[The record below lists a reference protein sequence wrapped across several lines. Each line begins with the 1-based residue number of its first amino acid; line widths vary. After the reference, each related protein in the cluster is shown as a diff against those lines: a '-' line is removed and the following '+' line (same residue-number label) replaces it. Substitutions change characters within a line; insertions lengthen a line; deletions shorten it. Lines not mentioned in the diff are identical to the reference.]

1 MKNYR
6 FNDGTCSLFVL
17 LNDEVLDFALINDIK
32 FLIKHKRKKKKK
44 NQTTQRK
51 EKSKT
56 RITVCFLS
64 FPMINQSSCCR
75 KK

>member
-44 NQTTQRK
+44 TKRLK
-51 EKSKT
+51 EKKNPK
-56 RITVCFLS
+56 LE
-64 FPMINQSSCCR
+64 
-75 KK
+75 

>member
-1 MKNYR
+1 MSFQLIKKKLSFSSLVMKNYR

-44 NQTTQRK
+44 TKRLK
-51 EKSKT
+51 EKKNPK
-56 RITVCFLS
+56 LE
-64 FPMINQSSCCR
+64 
-75 KK
+75 